1 MELPPIPT
9 AKSEF
14 IRNNFIFI
22 HLFFPRMKKTIL
34 NERRNSSKI
43 TVLFVMKLNKETI

>member
-1 MELPPIPT
+1 MELLPT
-9 AKSEF
+9 PAAKSEF

-43 TVLFVMKLNKETI
+43 TVLFVIKFNKEII